1 MYRFSEHTSSTAAWK
16 IFPIPSY
23 HGYTC
28 INRHTMDIRVS
39 SNVYVWISEMSYWK
53 NQKTFLNLPKLSSK
67 IPLHST
73 LKLNA
78 GNGNWYQI
86 SSNSDF
92 KIITWFYF
100 IKSSISKQHK
110 RLMYM
115 KNDTDN
121 WITRIFDLVY
131 IYMNAF
137 INKFFSIITKIHML
151 HWYFNF
157 LSFNLVFKWIHHI
170 KLFLVFHFSPY

>member
-1 MYRFSEHTSSTAAWK
+1 MMSTSNCFNNKLGLCFLKNYFSFWILQHNNVPVVKCTVGCMYRFSEHTSSTAAWK
-16 IFPIPSY
+16 IFLIPSY

-53 NQKTFLNLPKLSSK
+53 KQKTFLNLPKLSSK

-86 SSNSDF
+86 SSSSDF
-92 KIITWFYF
+92 KIITWFT
-100 IKSSISKQHK
+100 I
-110 RLMYM
+110 
-115 KNDTDN
+115 
-121 WITRIFDLVY
+121 V
-131 IYMNAF
+131 
-137 INKFFSIITKIHML
+137 
-151 HWYFNF
+151 
-157 LSFNLVFKWIHHI
+157 
-170 KLFLVFHFSPY
+170 LFY

>member
-28 INRHTMDIRVS
+28 INSHTMDIRVS

-53 NQKTFLNLPKLSSK
+53 KQKTFLNLPKLSSK
-67 IPLHST
+67 IPLLHST

-137 INKFFSIITKIHML
+137 INKFFSIIT
-151 HWYFNF
+151 
-157 LSFNLVFKWIHHI
+157 
-170 KLFLVFHFSPY
+170 